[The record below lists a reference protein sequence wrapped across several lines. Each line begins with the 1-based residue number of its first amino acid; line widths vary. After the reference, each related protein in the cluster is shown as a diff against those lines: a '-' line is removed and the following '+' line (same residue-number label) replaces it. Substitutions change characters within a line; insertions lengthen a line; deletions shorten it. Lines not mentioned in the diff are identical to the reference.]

1 MIFAAIDP
9 GSVHAAIAVF
19 HDGTPV
25 FVDDIRTVNGMLDST
40 ALAHAIEDM
49 KVSHVV
55 VENVH
60 AMPLQG
66 LSSTFKFGMGVGI
79 IHGVAGALRLPLTL
93 VTPTQWKGYHGLGKD
108 KERSRAL
115 AIRKWPQ
122 HNRHLDRKKDA
133 DRAEA
138 LLIGDWYYARCVR
151 PRTPDPFQEPG
162 FWQGT
167 GRAGNGGDI

>member
-19 HDGTPV
+19 HGAAPV
-25 FVDDIRTVNGMLDST
+25 FVDDLRTVNNMIDST
-40 ALAHAIEDM
+40 AFAHALEDM
-49 KVSHVV
+49 RVERLV

-60 AMPLQG
+60 AMPQQG
-66 LSSTFKFGMGVGI
+66 VTSTFRFGVGVGI

-93 VTPTQWKGYHGLGKD
+93 VTPRQWKSYHGLPSFAEVTAR
-108 KERSRAL
+108 KEASRAL
-115 AIRKWPQ
+115 AIRKWPE

-138 LLIGDWYYARCVR
+138 LLIGDWYYVRCVI
-151 PRTPDPFQEPG
+151 PRTPEVF
-162 FWQGT
+162 
-167 GRAGNGGDI
+167 A

>member
-9 GSVHAAIAVF
+9 GAVHAAIAVF
-19 HDGTPV
+19 HDGEPA
-25 FVDDIRTVNGMLDST
+25 FVDDIRTVNGMLDAT
-40 ALAHAIEDM
+40 ALAHAIGDM
-49 KVSHVV
+49 KVQRVV

-60 AMPLQG
+60 AMPMQG

-93 VTPTQWKGYHGLGKD
+93 VAPTQWKGFHLLS
-108 KERSRAL
+108 KEKEAARAL

-122 HNRHLDRKKDA
+122 HNHRLDRKKDA

-138 LLIGDWYYARCVR
+138 LLIGDWYWVRVVRARQSEI
-151 PRTPDPFQEPG
+151 F
-162 FWQGT
+162 
-167 GRAGNGGDI
+167 A

>member
-9 GSVHAAIAVF
+9 GAVHAALAVF

-25 FVDDIRTVNGMLDST
+25 FVDDLRTVNGMVDSAAFAY
-40 ALAHAIEDM
+40 ALSDM
-49 KVSHVV
+49 KVEHMV

-60 AMPLQG
+60 AMPKQG
-66 LSSTFKFGMGVGI
+66 VSSTFKFGMGVGI

-93 VTPTQWKGYHGLGKD
+93 VTPSQWKAFHGLGSH
-108 KERSRAL
+108 KEASRAL
-115 AIRKWPQ
+115 AIKKWPD

-138 LLIGDWYYARCVR
+138 LLIGDWYWVRCVL
-151 PRTPDPFQEPG
+151 PRSEIF
-162 FWQGT
+162 
-167 GRAGNGGDI
+167 A

>member
-19 HDGTPV
+19 HDHTPV
-25 FVDDIRTVNGMLDST
+25 FVDDIRTVGGMLDST
-40 ALAHAIEDM
+40 AFAHALSDM
-49 KVSHVV
+49 RVEALV

-60 AMPLQG
+60 AMPRQG
-66 LSSTFKFGMGVGI
+66 VSSTFKFGMGVGI

-93 VTPTQWKGYHGLGKD
+93 VTPRAWKAFHGLRPD
-108 KERSRAL
+108 KEASRQL
-115 AIRKWPQ
+115 AIRKWPE

-138 LLIGDWYYARCVR
+138 MLIGDWYYVRCLV
-151 PRTPDPFQEPG
+151 PRIPEVF
-162 FWQGT
+162 
-167 GRAGNGGDI
+167 A

>member
-19 HDGTPV
+19 HDHTPV
-25 FVDDIRTVNGMLDST
+25 FVDDLRTVNGMLDST
-40 ALAHAIEDM
+40 AFAHALSDM
-49 KVSHVV
+49 RVERLV

-60 AMPLQG
+60 AMPKQG
-66 LSSTFKFGMGVGI
+66 VSSTFRFGMGVGI

-93 VTPTQWKGYHGLGKD
+93 VTPSQWKAFHSLRQD
-108 KERSRAL
+108 KEAARQL
-115 AIRKWPQ
+115 AIRKWPD

-138 LLIGDWYYARCVR
+138 LLIGDWYYVRCVV
-151 PRTPDPFQEPG
+151 PRIPELF
-162 FWQGT
+162 
-167 GRAGNGGDI
+167 A

>member
-19 HDGTPV
+19 HDGEPA
-25 FVDDIRTVNGMLDST
+25 FVDDIRTVNGMLDAT
-40 ALAHAIEDM
+40 ALAHAIGDM
-49 KVSHVV
+49 KVQRVV

-60 AMPLQG
+60 AMPMQG

-93 VTPTQWKGYHGLGKD
+93 VAPTQWKGFHLLS
-108 KERSRAL
+108 KEKEAARAL

-122 HNRHLDRKKDA
+122 HNHRLDRKKDA

-138 LLIGDWYYARCVR
+138 LLIGDWYWVRVVRARQSEI
-151 PRTPDPFQEPG
+151 F
-162 FWQGT
+162 
-167 GRAGNGGDI
+167 A

>member
-9 GSVHAAIAVF
+9 GSVHAAVAVF

-25 FVDDIRTVNGMLDST
+25 FVDDIRTVNGMLD
-40 ALAHAIEDM
+40 AVAFAHALSDM
-49 KVSHVV
+49 KVQRMV

-93 VTPTQWKGYHGLGKD
+93 VTPTQWKGFHLLS
-108 KERSRAL
+108 KEKEAARQL
-115 AIRKWPQ
+115 AIRKWPE

-138 LLIGDWYYARCVR
+138 LLIGDWYWVRVVRARQSEI
-151 PRTPDPFQEPG
+151 F
-162 FWQGT
+162 
-167 GRAGNGGDI
+167 A